1 LIKSLAGLRQCRA
14 DSICLASLFDLR
26 QTAASLHASVLS
38 VAAFY
43 GNRHGRGSVR
53 NRAIKAIAVAAYCE
67 FAQSA
72 LSGRL
77 PFD

>member
-1 LIKSLAGLRQCRA
+1 
-14 DSICLASLFDLR
+14 LR

-43 GNRHGRGSVR
+43 GNRRGSVR